1 MENQYCKVGAVKPL
15 NNEEQSVL
23 LLEYLYQNFIDKSS
37 NIQYANTKLGEF
49 FESKEN
55 YLELFVLS
63 LLKK

>member
-49 FESKEN
+49 FESKAQKFEK
-55 YLELFVLS
+55 
-63 LLKK
+63 LLKEL